1 MILQRFYIKV
11 MIVSYCIIK
20 DFDLANI
27 DYPVFMSKESVML
40 VKKRTT
46 REDKYLQSEIK
57 LKLYQSFKKIKKLKE
72 QKYEEEGKLL
82 VDGYDAKQVK

>member
-1 MILQRFYIKV
+1 